1 MKGVTARPRLCRGV
15 VYTWRWGCML
25 VAAVL
30 ALLLSA
36 TSAHADEA
44 PDELFVGAT
53 RALQEGRAGDAI
65 VSFEALADRG
75 VVDPVASYDRGLA
88 YASRI
93 RLGAEVPGDLGRAAH
108 GFEEARELSSD
119 PKLVA
124 DAGHALEVVRSEVA
138 RRRARAGQPVEVDY
152 GRSLGRAVANLV
164 PEDAW
169 ALLSVIASLTLTAGL
184 FLRWLSR
191 GPRLR
196 ANGGVASGIAAPA
209 LALTVAMTLAS
220 RHDRHDL
227 HEAVVVASDARPLDG
242 RALTI
247 AGATPLPEGARVE
260 VIDTSGAVARVRFGA
275 SDVRVA
281 TATLREMARRD

>member
-1 MKGVTARPRLCRGV
+1 M
-15 VYTWRWGCML
+15 RWL
-25 VAAVL
+25 VPAVL
-30 ALLLSA
+30 ALGLWA
-36 TSAHADEA
+36 IAAHADEA
-44 PDELFVGAT
+44 PDGLLAGAT
-53 RALQEGRAGDAI
+53 KALEDGRAGEAI
-65 VSFEALADRG
+65 ASFEALADRG

-88 YASRI
+88 YAARV

-108 GFEEARELSSD
+108 GFEEARELTSD

-124 DAGHALEVVRSEVA
+124 DAGRALEVVRSEVA
-138 RRRARAGQPVEVDY
+138 RRRARASQPVEVDY
-152 GRSLGRAVANLV
+152 GQSLGRAVANLV

-169 ALLSVIASLTLTAGL
+169 ALLSVIASITLTAGL

-191 GPRLR
+191 GSRLR
-196 ANGGVASGIAAPA
+196 ANGGVVAGIAAPA
-209 LALTVAMTLAS
+209 LAVTVAMTLAS

-227 HEAVVVASDARPLDG
+227 HEAVVVASDARPLDERG
-242 RALTI
+242 LTI

-260 VIDTSGAVARVRFGA
+260 VIDTTGTVARVRFGT